1 MLWFISEQFLIC
13 GFELFIEEFLRI
25 PMENMN
31 GENTSWNIL
40 ENRAG
45 GGYTVQAVDVSWPSF
60 NAALCGRVQAL
71 LQAAV
76 SSASIAVRSPSP
88 SFSGT
93 LTLSFLCSFWVL
105 LSVSLVWLRLKAL
118 SVVLSEVCPRLAR
131 AQSFSDLFRHIQ
143 FTQAQCAVKAMILIQ
158 EKREKSLSFSSL

>member
-1 MLWFISEQFLIC
+1 MIHLGADFDLWLWT
-13 GFELFIEEFLRI
+13 LYWRI
-25 PMENMN
+25 FKNPN
-31 GENTSWNIL
+31 GENEWRKHFL
-40 ENRAG
+40 EHPGKSSRWRLHCTG
-45 GGYTVQAVDVSWPSF
+45 SSF
-60 NAALCGRVQAL
+60 NAALCGRVQVL

-76 SSASIAVRSPSP
+76 SSASIAIRSPSP

-143 FTQAQCAVKAMILIQ
+143 FTQAQCVVKAMILIQ